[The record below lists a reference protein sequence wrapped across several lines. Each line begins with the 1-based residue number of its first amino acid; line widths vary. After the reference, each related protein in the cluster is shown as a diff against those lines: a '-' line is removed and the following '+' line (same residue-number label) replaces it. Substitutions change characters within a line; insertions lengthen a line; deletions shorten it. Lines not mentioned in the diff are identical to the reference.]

1 MSPEE
6 NDIMRSVEDHYWW
19 YQALRPHVVAALEPA
34 TPNFSLLDAGCG
46 TGGMLKAVRQK
57 FPAANLTGVDQS
69 THALELTAARE
80 TGAKLL
86 PASVQELPF
95 PDNSFDFV
103 LSLDVLSAIGLD
115 DSLAAHEMH
124 RVLRPG
130 GRLVLNVAAL
140 EFLKGAHDCAVD
152 ADRRYNRRQLQA
164 LLEGARFRV
173 ERLTYWN
180 ATLTPPIALVRW
192 LSRARARRNEPPR
205 SDFTAVPPILNS
217 VLQRVAALELSA
229 SRHVSLPFGT
239 SLFAVARKN
248 G

>member
-19 YQALRPHVVAALEPA
+19 YQALRPHVVAALEPD
-34 TPNFSLLDAGCG
+34 TPDFSLLDAGCG
-46 TGGMLKAVRQK
+46 TGGMLKVIREK
-57 FPAANLTGVDQS
+57 FPAANLTGIDRS
-69 THALELTAARE
+69 AHALELTAERE
-80 TGAKLL
+80 TGAKLSV
-86 PASVQELPF
+86 ASVEELPF
-95 PDNSFDFV
+95 PENSFDFV
-103 LSLDVLSAIGLD
+103 ISLDVLTAIGLD
-115 DSLAAHEMH
+115 DSLATHEFH

-130 GRLVLNVAAL
+130 GRLILNLAAL

-152 ADRRYNRRQLQA
+152 ADRRYNRRQLQT
-164 LLEGARFRV
+164 LLEGAHFQV
-173 ERLTYWN
+173 EGLTYWN

-192 LSRARARRNEPPR
+192 LSRARAQRDERPR
-205 SDFTAVPPILNS
+205 SDFTAVPPVVNS

>member
-1 MSPEE
+1 MSPDE

-19 YQALRPHVVAALEPA
+19 YQALRPHVAAAIEPSA
-34 TPNFSLLDAGCG
+34 PDFSLLDAGCG
-46 TGGMLKAVRQK
+46 TGGMLKVLRQK
-57 FPAANLTGVDQS
+57 FPAANLTGIDQS

-80 TGAKLL
+80 TGAKLI
-86 PASVQELPF
+86 PASVNELPF
-95 PDNSFDFV
+95 PENSFDFV

-115 DSLAAHEMH
+115 DALAAHEMH

-140 EFLKGAHDCAVD
+140 EFLKGAHDRAVD
-152 ADRRYNRRQLQA
+152 ADRRYNRPQLQA
-164 LLEGARFRV
+164 LLEGARFAV
-173 ERLTYWN
+173 ERVTYWN

-192 LSRARARRNEPPR
+192 LSRARARPNETPR
-205 SDFTAVPPILNS
+205 SDFTAVPAILNS

>member
-34 TPNFSLLDAGCG
+34 APDFSLLDAGCG

-69 THALELTAARE
+69 SHALELTAARE

-103 LSLDVLSAIGLD
+103 LSLDVLSSIGLD
-115 DSLAAHEMH
+115 VSLAAQEAH

-130 GRLVLNVAAL
+130 GRLILNVAAL
-140 EFLKGAHDCAVD
+140 EFLKGAHDSAVD
-152 ADRRYNRRQLQA
+152 ADRRYSKRQLQA
-164 LLEGARFRV
+164 LLEGAAFRV
-173 ERLTYWN
+173 ERLSYWN
-180 ATLTPPIALVRW
+180 ATFTPPIALLRW
-192 LSRARARRNEPPR
+192 LSRARSRTDKPR
-205 SDFTAVPPILNS
+205 SDFRALPPALNS
-217 VLQRVAALELSA
+217 AFKHVAALELRA
-229 SRHVSLPFGT
+229 TCHVSLPFGT
-239 SLFAVARKN
+239 SLFALARKN